1 MSQIK
6 YTLTSAKFTGKLV
19 FGYTNGLLTYFE
31 NAAQIQDTGYKWI
44 LDNFPTSPD
53 ILKKMADAIP
63 GKMEVVP
70 EDLSFDAFWNTYG
83 KKANRHRCEPLWNKL
98 SDADRIE
105 CLSSIKPY
113 EGYLKRVSWR
123 AKLDPENY
131 LKKEAFRNNWNQL
144 TS

>member
-1 MSQIK
+1 MTQIK

-19 FGYTNGLLTYFE
+19 FGYTDGLLTYFE
-31 NAAQIQDTGYKWI
+31 NGAEMQETGYRWI
-44 LDNFPTSPD
+44 LDHFPINPE

-70 EDLSFDAFWNTYG
+70 DDLSFEAFWNAYG
-83 KKANRHRCEPLWNKL
+83 KKANRHRCEPLWKKL
-98 SDADRIE
+98 SEADRIE

-113 EGYLKRVSWR
+113 DNYLKRVNYR

>member
-6 YTLTSAKFTGKLV
+6 YTLTSAKYTGKLV

-31 NAAQIQDTGYKWI
+31 CAAEIKEGGYRWI
-44 LDNFPTSPD
+44 LNNFPLIPEL
-53 ILKKMADAIP
+53 LKKMAEELP

-70 EDLSFDAFWNTYG
+70 EDLSFEAFWNSYG
-83 KKANRHRCEPLWNKL
+83 KKANRHRCEPLWKKMT
-98 SDADRIE
+98 DADRVE
-105 CLSSIKPY
+105 CLTSIKPY
-113 EGYLKRVSWR
+113 DGYLKRVNWR

-131 LKKEAFRNNWNQL
+131 LKKEAYRNNWNQL

>member
-1 MSQIK
+1 MTQIK
-6 YTLTSAKFTGKLV
+6 YTLTSAKFKGKLV

-31 NAAQIQDTGYKWI
+31 CAAEMQETGYRWI
-44 LDNFPTSPD
+44 LDHFPLNPG

-70 EDLSFDAFWNTYG
+70 EDLSFDAFWEAYA
-83 KKANRHRCEPLWNKL
+83 KKVNRIRCEPLWKKM
-98 SDADRIE
+98 SEADRIE
-105 CLSSIKPY
+105 CLQSIKPY
-113 EGYLKRVSWR
+113 DGYLKRMSNR

-131 LKKEAFRNNWNQL
+131 LKKESYRNPWNQL

>member
-1 MSQIK
+1 MTQIK

-19 FGYTNGLLTYFE
+19 FGYSEGFLTYFE
-31 NAAQIQDTGYKWI
+31 CAAEIKLANYKWFLENLPLI
-44 LDNFPTSPD
+44 PSQ
-53 ILKKMADAIP
+53 LKKLADAIP
-63 GKMEVVP
+63 GHMEVVP
-70 EDLSFDAFWNTYG
+70 DDLSFDAFWNAYG
-83 KKANRHRCEPLWNKL
+83 KKANRHRCEPLWNKF
-98 SDADRIE
+98 SEADRIE

-113 EGYLKRVSWR
+113 DSYLKRVAYR